1 MDILPKVIDAPKEE
15 IIEEEIMDLPIVE
28 EKEVI
33 LPEEIFKKM
42 DIATKT
48 EISGEQVPV
57 IKKVR
62 KKRTMTPEALEKLAL
77 ARQKALAKKK
87 ENKEARAKGT
97 MPTPTQVKEQKIE
110 KEKELMRPTVNN
122 ITHETKNIT
131 NNITH
136 DDIRKIALEST
147 QQALDGYEQVRKE
160 RKVIKKQQQ
169 EIDNQRVKVAQT
181 IQRAMGKRHG
191 EAGFFN
197 HCFQ

>member
-1 MDILPKVIDAPKEE
+1 MDILPKVIDAPKEDTVGAD
-15 IIEEEIMDLPIVE
+15 EEIMDLPIVE

-33 LPEEIFKKM
+33 LPEEIFKKI

-77 ARQKALAKKK
+77 AREKALAKKR

-136 DDIRKIALEST
+136 EDIRKIALEST

-160 RKVIKKQQQ
+160 RKVKKKTTTRNRQSKS
-169 EIDNQRVKVAQT
+169 NSCSNNPKGN
-181 IQRAMGKRHG
+181 GKKTW
-191 EAGFFN
+191 
-197 HCFQ
+197 